1 MINMP
6 ILKLEKSNN
15 YLKSQLQT
23 QNNNKQLVLDII
35 TNINLIINNSPNED
49 QDKYNN
55 ILNQANVYLNTVS
68 SNITSI
74 EQLYLEITNIT
85 KELNELLED
94 KTKMSKTKEFYIT
107 AFSNIK
113 NNMELYSQKFQN
125 IETKLEKDNEEFNE
139 FININNFQYNF
150 DSVNNTENN
159 NSYEF
164 TGFSINDTSN
174 LSSNTT
180 SSDVPENLDI
190 DNTNDSSIQSLT
202 NKFKDLLLNISDGE
216 LSENAYSKI
225 DNYINEVKNNLSNL
239 ENQTPENAESS
250 NDLVI
255 SIEQNGKKSFMPV
268 FLDYSINAL
277 SSENSEESSKDNTN
291 IDNLD
296 QNLIKHISHEL
307 FGNSLEQPTQSNIT
321 NQTTEPN
328 NTTNEITV
336 IIKMEFYVI

>member
-125 IETKLEKDNEEFNE
+125 IETKLEK
-139 FININNFQYNF
+139 
-150 DSVNNTENN
+150 
-159 NSYEF
+159 
-164 TGFSINDTSN
+164 
-174 LSSNTT
+174 
-180 SSDVPENLDI
+180 
-190 DNTNDSSIQSLT
+190 
-202 NKFKDLLLNISDGE
+202 
-216 LSENAYSKI
+216 
-225 DNYINEVKNNLSNL
+225 
-239 ENQTPENAESS
+239 
-250 NDLVI
+250 
-255 SIEQNGKKSFMPV
+255 
-268 FLDYSINAL
+268 
-277 SSENSEESSKDNTN
+277 
-291 IDNLD
+291 
-296 QNLIKHISHEL
+296 
-307 FGNSLEQPTQSNIT
+307 
-321 NQTTEPN
+321 
-328 NTTNEITV
+328 
-336 IIKMEFYVI
+336 